1 MKSYSQAG
9 QDIFVYNLM
18 KGNSG
23 KFLDLGCFL
32 PKKIN
37 NTYLLELN
45 GWDGVSLDIQ
55 DLSQQWNERTCKFI
69 KEDCLSLDYNTFLP
83 QYYEEKV
90 IDYLTLDM
98 ERCGDRFALLKKV
111 METEYE
117 FKIITIEHDAYLG
130 ENFVQQ
136 EKIPQ
141 RQLLESKGYKL
152 LCGDISQ
159 TFARGVIFE
168 DWWVKPEYFD
178 ESELNLWISDNQ
190 CCDEVFKKMNIPY
203 EIADESK

>member
-18 KGNSG
+18 KGKPG

-55 DLSQQWNERTCKFI
+55 NLNDKWKERRCKFI
-69 KEDCLSLDYNTFLP
+69 QADCLSLDYNIFLP
-83 QYYEEKV
+83 QHYGEKV
-90 IDYLTLDM
+90 IDYMTLDM

-111 METEYE
+111 MERSL
-117 FKIITIEHDAYLG
+117 ITI
-130 ENFVQQ
+130 
-136 EKIPQ
+136 
-141 RQLLESKGYKL
+141 
-152 LCGDISQ
+152 
-159 TFARGVIFE
+159 
-168 DWWVKPEYFD
+168 
-178 ESELNLWISDNQ
+178 
-190 CCDEVFKKMNIPY
+190 KM
-203 EIADESK
+203 K

>member
-18 KGNSG
+18 KGKPG

-32 PKKIN
+32 PKRIN

-45 GWDGVSLDIQ
+45 GWDGISLDIQ
-55 DLSQQWNERTCKFI
+55 DLNQQWNERTCKFI
-69 KEDCLSLDYNTFLP
+69 KADCLSLDYNTFLP
-83 QYYEEKV
+83 QYYDEKV

-111 METEYE
+111 METDYE

-141 RQLLESKGYKL
+141 RKLLESKGYKL
-152 LCGDISQ
+152 ICGDISQ
-159 TFARGVIFE
+159 IFARGVIFE

-190 CCDEVFKKMNIPY
+190 CCDEVFMKMNIPY

>member
-32 PKKIN
+32 PKKII

-141 RQLLESKGYKL
+141 RQLLESKGYTSVYNGGGWSSLRSKL
-152 LCGDISQ
+152 
-159 TFARGVIFE
+159 
-168 DWWVKPEYFD
+168 
-178 ESELNLWISDNQ
+178 
-190 CCDEVFKKMNIPY
+190 
-203 EIADESK
+203 